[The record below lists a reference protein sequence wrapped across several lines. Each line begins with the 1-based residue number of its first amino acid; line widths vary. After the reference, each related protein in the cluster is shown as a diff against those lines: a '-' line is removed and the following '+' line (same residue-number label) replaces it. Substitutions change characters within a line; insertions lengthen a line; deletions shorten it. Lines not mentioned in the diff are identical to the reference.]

1 MASGL
6 ITSWQTEGEIVETV
20 TDFIFL
26 DSKIIVDGGFSHE
39 TKRQL
44 LLGSKTVTNL
54 DSVFK
59 AETSLCQQRST

>member
-6 ITSWQTEGEIVETV
+6 ITSWQTEGEIVEKV

-59 AETSLCQQRST
+59 AETSLCQQRSI

>member
-20 TDFIFL
+20 TEFIFL

>member
-59 AETSLCQQRST
+59 AETSLCQQRSI